1 VALDLTLTMA
11 SDLYPTFDRLVPRE
25 AKEQRLGQRGR
36 VLWFLGLSGSG
47 KSTFL
52 KCLAGQ
58 QPLSEGELTYFFG
71 DQTIPESDQFK
82 KISFSAP
89 YLELPEEF
97 TLTEFLRFH
106 FKFKP
111 AAHGLSIPD
120 IIQIMYLDKSADKSI
135 ANFSSGMKQRLKLGI
150 CFLSNSPLLLLDEPT
165 SNLDEAGVAWYRHLV
180 ETYAKEKSLIIGSND
195 QREFSFCNENLHIED
210 FKPKGIL

>member
-1 VALDLTLTMA
+1 MLRIQLKNAGKRFQYEWIFRNLNL
-11 SDLYPTFDRLVPRE
+11 SFGPG
-25 AKEQRLGQRGR
+25 AKIAITG
-36 VLWFLGLSGSG
+36 SNGSG

-58 QPLSEGELTYFFG
+58 QPLSEGEVSYFMNE
-71 DQTIPESDQFK
+71 QLIPEYEQFRQ
-82 KISFSAP
+82 IAFAAP

-97 TLTEFLRFH
+97 TLKEFLGFH

-111 AAHGLSIPD
+111 ASNGLSIPE
-120 IIQIMYLDKSADKSI
+120 IISIMYLNNSAEKSI
-135 ANFSSGMKQRLKLGI
+135 SNFSSGMKQRLKLGI

-165 SNLDEAGVAWYRHLV
+165 SNLDEEGVSWYRQLV
-180 ETYAKEKSLIIGSND
+180 DTYGKEKSLIIGSND
-195 QREFSFCNENLHIED
+195 QREFSFCDEKLNIEA

>member
-1 VALDLTLTMA
+1 M
-11 SDLYPTFDRLVPRE
+11 
-25 AKEQRLGQRGR
+25 
-36 VLWFLGLSGSG
+36 LSVQLKNAGKRFQYEWIFRNLNLSFGVGEKIAITGSNGSG

-150 CFLSNSPLLLLDEPT
+150 CFLSDSPLLLLDEPT
-165 SNLDEAGVAWYRHLV
+165 SNLDEEGVAWYQKLV
-180 ETYAKEKSLIIGSND
+180 ETYSKEKSLIIGSND
-195 QREFSFCNENLHIED
+195 QREFSFCNQKLNIET

>member
-1 VALDLTLTMA
+1 MLRIQLKNAGKRFQYEWIFRNLNLTFGMGDKIAITG
-11 SDLYPTFDRLVPRE
+11 SN
-25 AKEQRLGQRGR
+25 
-36 VLWFLGLSGSG
+36 GSG

-58 QPLSEGELTYFFG
+58 QPLSEGEVAYFMN
-71 DQTIPESDQFK
+71 DEIIPESEQFRH
-82 KISFSAP
+82 IAFSAP

-97 TLTEFLRFH
+97 SLKEFLSFH

-111 AAHGLSIPD
+111 VLNNLTIPEL
-120 IIQIMYLDKSADKSI
+120 ISIMYLDKSADKFIS
-135 ANFSSGMKQRLKLGI
+135 NFSSGMKQRLKLGI